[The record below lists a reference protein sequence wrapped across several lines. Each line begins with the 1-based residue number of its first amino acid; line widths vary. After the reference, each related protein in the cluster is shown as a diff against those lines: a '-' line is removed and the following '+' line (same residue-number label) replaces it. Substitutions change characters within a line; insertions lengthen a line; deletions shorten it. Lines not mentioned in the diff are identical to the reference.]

1 MLRFDELYTYKS
13 FFYPAK
19 KNYKKLYTPP
29 PNVLSSSLKIIIKN
43 LPPTLF
49 PSIFS
54 NTKNSHHNNHNAF
67 RPLKK

>member
-29 PNVLSSSLKIIIKN
+29 PPMSSLA
-43 LPPTLF
+43 
-49 PSIFS
+49 
-54 NTKNSHHNNHNAF
+54 H
-67 RPLKK
+67 